1 MSSTTSRKRGLR
13 AFIWPAV
20 LVYSL
25 LFVAPAIYGAAI
37 SLFEWRG
44 LGTEAAFTG
53 FDNYAYVLTDEAFRQ
68 SFINTIVLAVSG
80 GLIVFVVA
88 FACMAVL
95 RQMKGRGFIRSVVY
109 LPNVISPIAIGA
121 ALSFALDSRGAL
133 NEVLSWIGLPPQA
146 WLGPDL
152 VFRCIIAGLAW
163 SAAGFYVI
171 LLMSAVDAIPN
182 DLYEAAS
189 LEGVTK
195 TQAFRMIT
203 LPLSWDVFA
212 TCAVLW
218 VIGSLKVF
226 EIVLAFTGSANS
238 GVPVSART
246 VAIQQYMAFQ
256 DASGLPRLGV
266 VSAIGVLMFLL
277 SLVLV
282 WLTRRLTRRE
292 ALEL

>member
-1 MSSTTSRKRGLR
+1 MSSPQRGLR

-20 LVYSL
+20 LVYTL
-25 LFVAPAIYGAAI
+25 LFVVPAIYGAGV
-37 SLFEWRG
+37 SLFDWNG
-44 LGTEAAFTG
+44 LGTTAKFTG
-53 FDNYAYVLTDEAFRQ
+53 IDNYVFILSDDSFRQ
-68 SFINTIVLAVSG
+68 SFINTIVLAVAG
-80 GLIVFVVA
+80 GALVFFVA
-88 FACMAVL
+88 FCCMAVL

-109 LPNVISPIAIGA
+109 LPNIISPIAIGA

-133 NEVLSWIGLPPQA
+133 NQVLSWIGLPPQS

-171 LLMSAVDAIPN
+171 LLMSAVDAIPE

-195 TQAFRMIT
+195 LQAFRMIT
-203 LPLSWDVFA
+203 FPLSWDVFA

-238 GVPVSART
+238 GVPLAART
-246 VAIQQYMAFQ
+246 VAIQQYLAFN
-256 DASGLPRLGV
+256 DPSGLPRLGV
-266 VSAIGVLMFLL
+266 VSAIGVVMFLL
-277 SLVLV
+277 SLILV
-282 WLTRRLTRRE
+282 GLTRRLTRRE
-292 ALEL
+292 TLEL

>member
-1 MSSTTSRKRGLR
+1 MTSRKGGLR

-20 LVYSL
+20 LVYTL
-25 LFVAPAIYGAAI
+25 LFVVPAIYGAAI
-37 SLFEWRG
+37 SLFDWSGIGTKATFRG
-44 LGTEAAFTG
+44 FG
-53 FDNYAYVLTDEAFRQ
+53 NYLFILTDDAFRQ
-68 SFINTIVLAVSG
+68 SFINTLVLAVSG
-80 GLIVFVVA
+80 GILIFLVA
-88 FACMAVL
+88 FCCMAAL

-109 LPNVISPIAIGA
+109 LPNIISPIAIGA

-133 NEVLSWIGLPPQA
+133 NQVLSWIGLPPQS

-171 LLMSAVDAIPN
+171 LLMSAVDGIPE

-195 TQAFRMIT
+195 VQAFRMIT

-238 GVPVSART
+238 GVPLSART
-246 VAIQQYMAFQ
+246 VAIQQYMAFN
-256 DASGLPRLGV
+256 DPSGLPHLGV

-282 WLTRRLTRRE
+282 GLTRRLTRRE

>member
-1 MSSTTSRKRGLR
+1 MTKASRKRGLR

-20 LVYSL
+20 LVYTI
-25 LFVAPAIYGAAI
+25 LFVLPAVYGAAV
-37 SLFEWRG
+37 SFFDWKG
-44 LGTEAAFTG
+44 LGTDATFRG
-53 FDNYAYVLTDEAFRQ
+53 FDNYIFILTDEAFRL
-68 SFINTIVLAVSG
+68 SFVNTIVLAVVG
-80 GLIVFVVA
+80 GLFVFFIA
-88 FACMAVL
+88 FCCMAVL
-95 RQMKGRGFIRSVVY
+95 RQMGGRGFIRSVVY
-109 LPNVISPIAIGA
+109 LPNIISPIAIGA
-121 ALSFALDSRGAL
+121 ALSFALDSQGAL
-133 NEVLSWIGLPPQA
+133 NQIISWVGLPPQA

-195 TQAFRMIT
+195 LQAFRMIT
-203 LPLSWDVFA
+203 IPLSWDVFA

-238 GVPVSART
+238 AVPLTART
-246 VAIQQYMAFQ
+246 VAIQQYLAFN
-256 DASGLPRLGV
+256 DPSGLPRLGV
-266 VSAIGVLMFLL
+266 VSAIGVVMFGL
-277 SLVLV
+277 SLILV
-282 WLTRRLTRRE
+282 WLTRRLTKRE

>member
-1 MSSTTSRKRGLR
+1 MTSRKGGLR

-20 LVYSL
+20 LVYTL
-25 LFVAPAIYGAAI
+25 LFVVPAIYGAAI
-37 SLFEWRG
+37 SLFDWSGIGTKATFRG
-44 LGTEAAFTG
+44 FG
-53 FDNYAYVLTDEAFRQ
+53 NYLFILTDDAFRQ
-68 SFINTIVLAVSG
+68 SFINTLVLAVSG
-80 GLIVFVVA
+80 GILIFLVA
-88 FACMAVL
+88 FCCMAVL

-109 LPNVISPIAIGA
+109 LPNIISPIAIGA

-133 NEVLSWIGLPPQA
+133 NQVLSWIGLPPQS

-163 SAAGFYVI
+163 SAAGCYVI
-171 LLMSAVDAIPN
+171 LLMSAVDGIPE

-195 TQAFRMIT
+195 VQAFRMIT

-238 GVPVSART
+238 GVPLSART
-246 VAIQQYMAFQ
+246 VAIQQYMAFN
-256 DASGLPRLGV
+256 DPSGLPHLGV

-282 WLTRRLTRRE
+282 GLTRRLTRRE

>member
-1 MSSTTSRKRGLR
+1 MTSRKGGLR

-20 LVYSL
+20 LVYTL
-25 LFVAPAIYGAAI
+25 LFVLPAIYGAAV
-37 SLFEWRG
+37 SLFDWNG
-44 LGTEAAFTG
+44 LGTPATFKG
-53 FDNYAYVLTDEAFRQ
+53 LNNYIFILTDDAFRQ
-68 SFINTIVLAVSG
+68 SFLNTLVLAVSG
-80 GLIVFVVA
+80 GILVFLAA
-88 FACMAVL
+88 FCCMAVL

-109 LPNVISPIAIGA
+109 LPNIISPIAIGA

-133 NEVLSWIGLPPQA
+133 NQVLGWIGLPPQS

-171 LLMSAVDAIPN
+171 LLMSAVDGIPD

-195 TQAFRMIT
+195 LQAFRMIT
-203 LPLSWDVFA
+203 FPLSWDVFA

-238 GVPVSART
+238 GVPLTART
-246 VAIQQYMAFQ
+246 VAIQQYMAFN
-256 DASGLPRLGV
+256 DPSGLPRLGV

-282 WLTRRLTRRE
+282 GLTRRLTRRE

>member
-1 MSSTTSRKRGLR
+1 MNSTTSRKRGLR

-20 LVYSL
+20 LVYTV
-25 LFVAPAIYGAAI
+25 LFVAPAVYGAAI
-37 SLFEWRG
+37 SFFDWRG
-44 LGTEAAFTG
+44 LGTAATFKG
-53 FDNYAYVLTDEAFRQ
+53 FDNYLFILTDEAFRQ
-68 SFINTIVLAVSG
+68 SFINTIVLAVVG
-80 GLIVFVVA
+80 GILVFLIA

-95 RQMKGRGFIRSVVY
+95 REMKGRGFIRSVVY
-109 LPNVISPIAIGA
+109 LPNIISPIAIGA

-133 NEVLSWIGLPPQA
+133 NQVLSWIGLPPQS

-171 LLMSAVDAIPN
+171 LLMSAVDNIPH

-195 TQAFRMIT
+195 MQAFRMIT
-203 LPLSWDVFA
+203 IPLSWDVFA
-212 TCAVLW
+212 TCSVLW

-246 VAIQQYMAFQ
+246 VAIQQYMAFK
-256 DASGLPRLGV
+256 DPSGMPRLGV
-266 VSAIGVLMFLL
+266 VSAIGVVMFLL

-282 WLTRRLTRRE
+282 WLTRRLTQRE